1 MAVGAGRATVAVA
14 TAEAA
19 TGAVGTAEAAT
30 EMAGVETA
38 EAATA
43 TVAVETAEAARA
55 TVGAARATAVTE
67 GAKVAAEQAL
77 CLEARGRGWA
87 VVVWA
92 AQRAAEAPVRV
103 AARAGWVLR

>member
-1 MAVGAGRATVAVA
+1 MAVGAGRATAAVEK
-14 TAEAA
+14 AEAA
-19 TGAVGTAEAAT
+19 TAT
-30 EMAGVETA
+30 EAVETA

-67 GAKVAAEQAL
+67 AAKVAAEQAL

-92 AQRAAEAPVRV
+92 APRAAEAPVRV
-103 AARAGWVLR
+103 ATTAAARAGWVLG